1 MINDIKNMDDFPTL
15 KEIELHLFRE
25 LQEVFKNTLLSIL
38 EELDDWLKDNRD
50 FKRFKNREKQKT
62 TLATMFGS
70 ITINRRKY
78 FDQKAGVRVAL
89 LDQFLQYDEEDS
101 LSPFLTEMV
110 IKWAVKGPSYR
121 DARDRFCDLLGYQAT
136 SHETIR
142 KEVLRL
148 NQKRVRTQRKNQG
161 MRMFYF

>member
-1 MINDIKNMDDFPTL
+1 MINDINNMDDFPTL

-25 LQEVFKNTLLSIL
+25 LQEVFKITLLSIL

-70 ITINRRKY
+70 VTINRRKY

-89 LDQFLQYDEEDS
+89 LDQFLQYDGEDS
-101 LSPFLTEMV
+101 S
-110 IKWAVKGPSYR
+110 AHS
-121 DARDRFCDLLGYQAT
+121 
-136 SHETIR
+136 
-142 KEVLRL
+142 
-148 NQKRVRTQRKNQG
+148 
-161 MRMFYF
+161 